1 METNQETKCTFWEL
15 LYKYNI
21 EIPKIQRDY
30 AQGRKD
36 LPIKN
41 LVKTF
46 LDDIKK
52 AIKYNKELNLDFV
65 YGKVDEGILI
75 PLDGQQRL
83 TTLFLIHW
91 YIALKE
97 NRLTEIK
104 DRLSKFTYETR
115 VSSSDFCKN
124 LVSNNIDYN
133 PKSETISDTIS
144 DSAWY
149 FLSWE
154 LDPTV
159 SAMLKMLD
167 RIHEKFKDIK
177 DPLFEKLKTNITFH
191 FLKLEKFKLTDE
203 LYIKMNARGKL
214 LTDFENFKAKFSPYL
229 DTLDKSKLDN
239 EWLDIF
245 WDLENSP
252 SEEKKS
258 ISEIEPENVDK
269 NFFNFFKNITL
280 NFFAET
286 NNDDNRLDSY
296 DLFDIYSG
304 IYKKGEYVKQIIK
317 VFNGLT
323 AYDDKKEIFKKF
335 LSPPVNYWERLR
347 FYSLSRFFIKYEQV
361 NNNNNKTILE
371 RWMRV
376 TQNLINNTLIQSPI
390 NYKNAIKSIKKLS
403 ENISDIY
410 NYVKDPN
417 NKIEYFLERQ
427 RKEEGLKAKLILEDS
442 KWENIFVNI
451 EKHPY
456 FDGQI
461 GFILKYLDKDKDNN
475 YNKELFE
482 DYSIKLS
489 KLFGSELGEEHGF
502 LFQRALLTNG
512 NSNENYLVDIGQNK
526 TFCKFDKALRTKN
539 DNWRKVFNDEQ
550 KTGYLKELLGDI
562 NQDNIINS
570 LESIIKTHNVTDW
583 RKLIIEGPLNISDC
597 GERQIRQYQASEKVY
612 LLSKTQMNGY
622 HIEIHSWDL
631 FLRKFK
637 NKSDYKPFNKI
648 EYWQST
654 SFWEPCIALSGF
666 NYNGSEFSIV
676 ITFINSIDNYSLRFV
691 NSNRDNEYPDTI
703 KNLLQKNIE
712 TLKENELVGKIKE
725 ICNKLIQIKT
735 TSETFKESVKNS
747 S

>member
-1 METNQETKCTFWEL
+1 METKCTFWEL
-15 LYKYNI
+15 LKKYNI

-30 AQGRKD
+30 AQGRTD
-36 LPIKN
+36 LPIIK
-41 LVKTF
+41 LVNTF

-52 AIKYNKELNLDFV
+52 SIKDNKELNLDFV
-65 YGKVDEGILI
+65 YGKVDDEILI

-124 LVSNNIDYN
+124 LVLNNIDYN

-239 EWLDIF
+239 EWLVIF

-461 GFILKYLDKDKDNN
+461 GFILKYSDKDNN

-489 KLFGSELGEEHGF
+489 KLFGSELGEKHDF
-502 LFQRALLTNG
+502 LFQRALLTKG
-512 NSNENYLVDIGQNK
+512 NYLVCIGQNK
-526 TFCKFDKALRTKN
+526 TFCKFDKALRAKN
-539 DNWRKVFNDEQ
+539 DNWRKVFNDEK
-550 KTGYLKELLGDI
+550 KTGYLKELLDDI

-570 LESIIKTHNVTDW
+570 LESIIKNHNVTDW
-583 RKLIIEGPLNISDC
+583 RKLIINQPENILYC
-597 GERQIRQYQASEKVY
+597 QYREIRFDNNIY

-622 HIEIHSWDL
+622 HKEIYSWDL
-631 FLRKFK
+631 FLREFK
-637 NKSDYKPFNKI
+637 DKSVYKPFNST

-654 SFWEPCIALSGF
+654 SFWEPCIALLGF
-666 NYNGSEFSIV
+666 NYSGSKFGIK
-676 ITFINSIDNYSLRFV
+676 ITF
-691 NSNRDNEYPDTI
+691 NSNHNYNLCFMKLDKDNSYSII
-703 KNLLQKNIE
+703 KDHLGELGELGFKEDSI
-712 TLKENELVGKIKE
+712 TLKENELVEKIIE
-725 ICNKLIQIKT
+725 ICTKLIQIKT
-735 TSETFKESVKNS
+735 TSETF
-747 S
+747 

>member
-1 METNQETKCTFWEL
+1 MKEEKIETKCTFWEL

-36 LPIKN
+36 LPIIK

-124 LVSNNIDYN
+124 LVLNNIDYN

-191 FLKLEKFKLTDE
+191 FLPLKKFKLTDE

-245 WDLENSP
+245 WKLESP
-252 SEEKKS
+252 
-258 ISEIEPENVDK
+258 SEIEPENVDK

-304 IYKKGEYVKQIIK
+304 IYKKDEYVYVEQIIE

-323 AYDDKKEIFKKF
+323 PYVDEKEIFKKF
-335 LSPPVNYWERLR
+335 LSSSVNYWERLR
-347 FYSLSRFFIKYEQV
+347 FYSLSRFFIKYKQV
-361 NNNNNKTILE
+361 NNDNKTILE

-410 NYVKDPN
+410 NYVKDSSD
-417 NKIEYFLERQ
+417 KIEGFLKIQ
-427 RKEEGLKAKLILEDS
+427 IKEEGLKAKLILEDS

-461 GFILKYLDKDKDNN
+461 EFILKYSDKDKDNN

-489 KLFGSELGEEHGF
+489 KLFGSELGEKHGF
-502 LFQRALLTNG
+502 LFQRALLTKG
-512 NSNENYLVDIGQNK
+512 NYLVDIGQNK
-526 TFCKFDKALRTKN
+526 TFCKFDKALRAKN
-539 DNWRKVFNDEQ
+539 DNWRKVFNDEK
-550 KTGYLKELLGDI
+550 KTSYLKKLLDNI
-562 NQDNIINS
+562 NKDNIINS
-570 LESIIKTHNVTDW
+570 LESIIKNHNVTDW
-583 RKLIIEGPLNISDC
+583 RKLIIKEPLNISDC
-597 GERQIRQYQASEKVY
+597 GERQIRQYQDWEKIY
-612 LLSKTQMNGY
+612 LLSKTQMNSY
-622 HIEIHSWDL
+622 HIEIHSRDL
-631 FLRKFK
+631 FLRKF
-637 NKSDYKPFNKI
+637 KSDYKPFNKI

-654 SFWEPCIALSGF
+654 SFWEPCIALLGF
-666 NYNGSEFSIV
+666 NYSGSKFGIK
-676 ITFINSIDNYSLRFV
+676 ITF
-691 NSNRDNEYPDTI
+691 NSNHNYNLCFMKLDKDNSCSII
-703 KNLLQKNIE
+703 KDHLGELGELGFKEDSI

-725 ICNKLIQIKT
+725 ICTKLIQIKT
-735 TSETFKESVKNS
+735 TSETF
-747 S
+747 